1 VTPAPDGTGLRR
13 CIPALAGALLMLL
26 VPAACA
32 DDVQTRTR
40 IMPLGD
46 SITDGYEIP
55 GGYRI
60 ELWRMLAARDFTV
73 DFVGSERNGPDSLP
87 DKDHEGHNGWLIDQI
102 HASVRTWLPRYRPD
116 VVLLLIGT
124 NDMWQ
129 HYRVANAPARLGALI
144 DEIHALRPASR
155 ILVSTLPPAGP
166 PLFNRRVAKYN
177 AAIRQVVSSRAAAGR
192 PVSLVDA
199 GGRLTRVDLADGVHP
214 NAVGYRKLAQAWDA
228 ALAVRALARR
238 SDASSGG

>member
-214 NAVGYRKLAQAWDA
+214 NAVGYRKLAQAWGA
-228 ALAVRALARR
+228 ALAVRGLAK
-238 SDASSGG
+238 AK

>member
-1 VTPAPDGTGLRR
+1 
-13 CIPALAGALLMLL
+13 MLL

-32 DDVQTRTR
+32 NDVQTRTR

-60 ELWRMLAARDFTV
+60 ELWRILKARNFAV

-87 DKDHEGHNGWLIDQI
+87 DKDHEGHNGWRIDEIQ
-102 HASVRTWLPRYRPD
+102 ASVRIWLPKYRPD

-129 HYRVANAPARLGALI
+129 RYRVANAPARLGALV
-144 DEIHALRPASR
+144 DEIHALRPASS
-155 ILVSTLPPAGP
+155 ILVSTLPPTGLAR
-166 PLFNRRVAKYN
+166 FNRRVAKYN
-177 AAIRQVVSSRAAAGR
+177 AAIRQVVRSRAAAGR
-192 PVSLVDA
+192 PISLVDA
-199 GGRLTRVDLADGVHP
+199 GGRLTPADLADGVHP
-214 NAVGYRKLAQAWDA
+214 SAVGYRKLARAWGA
-228 ALAVRALARR
+228 ALGHSLVDIHL
-238 SDASSGG
+238 ST